1 MLTVR
6 QTETFKKW
14 LTGLKDAKARARI
27 QVRMDRASLGNLGD
41 HKFFEGIGEMRIDYG
56 PGYRVYFVQE
66 GRSIVLLLSGGD
78 KSTQEKDIQKALK
91 MLKEL

>member
-14 LTGLKDAKARARI
+14 LTGLKDTKAKARI
-27 QVRMDRASLGNLGD
+27 QVRIDRAALGNLGD

-66 GRSIVLLLSGGD
+66 GRAIVLLLSGGD

>member
-14 LTGLKDAKARARI
+14 LTSLKDAKARARI
-27 QVRMDRASLGNLGD
+27 QVRIDRAGLGNLGD
-41 HKFFEGIGEMRIDYG
+41 HKYFDGIGEMRIDYG

>member
-1 MLTVR
+1 M
-6 QTETFKKW
+6 
-14 LTGLKDAKARARI
+14 RI
-27 QVRMDRASLGNLGD
+27 DRAGLGNLGD
-41 HKFFEGIGEMRIDYG
+41 HKYFDGIGEMRIDYG

>member
-14 LTGLKDAKARARI
+14 LTGLKDTKARARI
-27 QVRMDRASLGNLGD
+27 QVRIDRASLGNLGD

-78 KSTQEKDIQKALK
+78 NPRRKRTFKKPSRC
-91 MLKEL
+91 